1 MPAESRIVAAILR
14 RLREA
19 GAFAE
24 KTHGSQYMRAGTPD
38 IYACLNGYFIAIEVK
53 QPGKK
58 ATPTQQRVLK
68 EIQDAGGIAVVLDEA
83 SQVEWIIE
91 LVLQRAR
98 PS

>member
-14 RLREA
+14 RLREV

-38 IYACLNGYFIAIEVK
+38 IYACYNGYFIAIEVK

-68 EIQDAGGIAVVLDEA
+68 EIRDAGGIALVMDDV
-83 SQVEWIIE
+83 SQVEWLIE
-91 LVLQRAR
+91 GLMQK
-98 PS
+98 